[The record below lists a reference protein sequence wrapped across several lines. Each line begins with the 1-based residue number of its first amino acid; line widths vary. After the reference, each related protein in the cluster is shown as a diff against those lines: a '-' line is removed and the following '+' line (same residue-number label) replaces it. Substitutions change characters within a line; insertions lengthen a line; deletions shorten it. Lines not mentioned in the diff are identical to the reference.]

1 MVLVQKLLLQVSR
14 VGFGV
19 YVASHG
25 RISIMNLTFI
35 YGPIIFLEE
44 LRVFVIYGLLI
55 YDVHS
60 PEYIA

>member
-1 MVLVQKLLLQVSR
+1 
-14 VGFGV
+14 V

-25 RISIMNLTFI
+25 RISFNEFDVQVLAYFPGRADI
-35 YGPIIFLEE
+35 YYLWF
-44 LRVFVIYGLLI
+44 I